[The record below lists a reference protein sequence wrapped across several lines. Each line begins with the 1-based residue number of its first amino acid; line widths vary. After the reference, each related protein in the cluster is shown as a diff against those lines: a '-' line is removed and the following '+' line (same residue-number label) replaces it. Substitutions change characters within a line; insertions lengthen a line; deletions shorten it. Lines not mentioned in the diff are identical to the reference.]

1 MAALSKR
8 HANIFHP
15 QHTTTMFD
23 RRDFL
28 KRTSLGVGAM
38 TLAPFFNQLFGAQTT
53 ATSTIPKRFIFI
65 RKSSGLR
72 PLESA
77 LMNFSAKDKAL
88 DENKQ
93 AFEVDLTKHELPLY
107 LRGLDDHK
115 ENMTILQGL
124 SAKMSE
130 NVHYSFS
137 SVMGC
142 FKSNRNTLSAIK
154 RTTIDFE
161 LAKLFP
167 SPFGHVELSFAE
179 GRTGIVS
186 GYSAPAPQTRNYC
199 YADPDTARSE
209 LFKSVLNPDAVN
221 TDNDMLT
228 FLQSKEGLKES
239 GFKGHEVKRQE
250 AQVESIEAI
259 RERNKKLIEI
269 SGTLAKHLPTLDPVH
284 LNGGPNATT
293 PEKQAAMTDVLI
305 AAMKAG
311 LTNVVTYTI
320 DDLGTPIIGL
330 PGNET
335 DRVGIHPLGH
345 DEAFGGVPAWKT
357 REQIRIS
364 HMNQVKTIV
373 EKLKATPEGN
383 GTMFDNT
390 MIMYFPENGETHHGI
405 GTESPFIVMSGK
417 NCKLNIAG
425 RYIRLPYLG
434 EPGHK
439 TLGNWYTTLLNAHG
453 NPIEHYGD
461 LDLEMARK
469 KLPQTGAIQQFMA

>member
-1 MAALSKR
+1 MTS
-8 HANIFHP
+8 
-15 QHTTTMFD
+15 
-23 RRDFL
+23 RRNFF
-28 KRTSLGVGAM
+28 RTSGLGAGAM
-38 TLAPFFNQLFGAQTT
+38 ALAPSFNQLFAAPGDGE
-53 ATSTIPKRFIFI
+53 IPKRFIFI
-65 RKSSGLR
+65 RKSSGIRPAEIALR
-72 PLESA
+72 D
-77 LMNFSAKDKAL
+77 FSDEHKAL
-88 DENKQ
+88 DEKKQ
-93 AFEVDLTKHELPLY
+93 AFEVDLDRHELPEW
-107 LRGLDDHK
+107 LRGLDEHK
-115 ENMTILQGL
+115 EHMTILQGL

-130 NVHYSFS
+130 NVHWSFS

-154 RTTIDFE
+154 RTTVDFE

-167 SPFGHVELSFAE
+167 SPFGHVELSFAG

-199 YADPDTARSE
+199 YADPETARAE
-209 LFKSVLNPDAVN
+209 LFKSVLNPEAVN
-221 TDNDMLT
+221 SDNDMLA
-228 FLQSKEGLKES
+228 FLQGQEGLRAT
-239 GFKGHEVKRQE
+239 GIRGHERRRQE
-250 AQVESIEAI
+250 VQIESIEAI
-259 RERNKKLIEI
+259 RERNQKLIEL
-269 SGTLAKHLPTLDPVH
+269 SGSLEQHLPELAPVH
-284 LNGGPNATT
+284 ENGGANAST
-293 PEKQAAMTDVLI
+293 PEKQAAMTEVLV
-305 AAMKAG
+305 AALKAG

-320 DDLGTPIIGL
+320 DDLGTPITGL

-364 HMNQVKTIV
+364 HVNQIKTIV
-373 EKLKATPEGN
+373 EQLKRTPEGD

-405 GTESPFIVMSGK
+405 GTEAPFLIMSGK
-417 NCKLNIAG
+417 RCKLDIAG
-425 RYIRLPYLG
+425 RYIRLPFLG
-434 EPGHK
+434 TEGHK

-469 KLPQTGAIQQFMA
+469 KLDQTGAIGQFMA

>member
-1 MAALSKR
+1 M
-8 HANIFHP
+8 NN
-15 QHTTTMFD
+15 

-28 KRTSLGVGAM
+28 KTSVLGAGAM
-38 TLAPFFNQLFGAQTT
+38 ALAPSFNQLFAAQATT
-53 ATSTIPKRFIFI
+53 GIPKRFIFI
-65 RKSSGLR
+65 RKSSGIRPAEIALR
-72 PLESA
+72 D
-77 LMNFSAKDKAL
+77 FSDKDRAL

-93 AFEVDLTKHELPLY
+93 PLEVDLDKHELPKW
-107 LRGLDDHK
+107 LRGLDAHK
-115 ENMTILQGL
+115 EHMTILQGL

-154 RTTIDFE
+154 RATIDFE

-167 SPFGHVELSFAE
+167 SPFGHVELSFAD

-209 LFKSVLNPDAVN
+209 LFKSVLNPEAVN
-221 TDNDMLT
+221 SDNDMLS
-228 FLQSKEGLKES
+228 FLQGKEGMKAS
-239 GFKGHEVKRQE
+239 GIRGHEVRRQE
-250 AQVESIEAI
+250 AQIESIDAI
-259 RERNKKLIEI
+259 RERNKKLITL
-269 SGTLAKHLPTLDPVH
+269 SGSLAQHLPELAPVH
-284 LNGGPNATT
+284 ADGGANAST

-320 DDLGTPIIGL
+320 DDLGTPITGL

-345 DEAFGGVPAWKT
+345 DEAFGGVPAWMT

-364 HMNQVKTIV
+364 HVNQIKTIV
-373 EKLKATPEGN
+373 EKLKQTPEGT
-383 GTMFDNT
+383 GSMFDNT

-405 GTESPFIVMSGK
+405 GVESPFLIMSGR
-417 NCKLNIAG
+417 NCNLDIAG

-434 EPGHK
+434 TEGHK

-453 NPIEHYGD
+453 NPMEHYGD

-469 KLPQTGAIQQFMA
+469 KLAQTGAIQQFVS

>member
-1 MAALSKR
+1 MTTRR
-8 HANIFHP
+8 H
-15 QHTTTMFD
+15 
-23 RRDFL
+23 FL
-28 KRTSLGVGAM
+28 QSSVLGVGAM
-38 TLAPFFNQLFGAQTT
+38 SLAPAFNQLFAKPDGNK
-53 ATSTIPKRFIFI
+53 IPKRFIFI

-72 PLESA
+72 PLELA
-77 LMNFSAKDKAL
+77 PLNFSDEHKAL
-88 DENKQ
+88 DEKKEPL
-93 AFEVDLTKHELPLY
+93 EVELTKHELPTW
-107 LRGLDDHK
+107 LRGLDAHK
-115 ENMTILQGL
+115 EHMTILQGL

-142 FKSNRNTLSAIK
+142 FKSNRNTLSSIK

-167 SPFGHVELSFAE
+167 SPFGHVELSFAG
-179 GRTGIVS
+179 GRTGIVD

-199 YADPDTARSE
+199 YADPETARNE
-209 LFKSVLNPDAVN
+209 LFKSVLNPEAVN
-221 TDNDMLT
+221 SDNDMLS
-228 FLQSKEGLKES
+228 FLQSKEGLKIS
-239 GFKGHEVKRQE
+239 GVAGHEKKRQE
-250 AQVESIEAI
+250 IHLGSIDAI
-259 RERNKKLIEI
+259 RARNKELIKI
-269 SGTLAKHLPTLDPVH
+269 AGTLAKHLPKLSPVH
-284 LNGGPNATT
+284 ANGGENATT

-305 AAMKAG
+305 AALKAG

-320 DDLGTPIIGL
+320 DDLGTPITGL

-364 HMNQVKTIV
+364 HMNQVKTII
-373 EKLKATPEGN
+373 EQLKQVPEGN

-405 GTESPFIVMSGK
+405 GLESPFLIMAGK
-417 NCKLNIAG
+417 NCNLNLG
-425 RYIRLPYLG
+425 NRYVRLPFLG
-434 EPGHK
+434 NEGHK

-461 LDLEMARK
+461 LDLEMSRK
-469 KLPQTGAIQQFMA
+469 KLPQTGSIKQLLL

>member
-1 MAALSKR
+1 MFSRR
-8 HANIFHP
+8 H
-15 QHTTTMFD
+15 
-23 RRDFL
+23 FL
-28 KRTSLGVGAM
+28 KTSIFGTGAM
-38 TLAPFFNQLFGAQTT
+38 ALAPSFHQLFAASNRSSGT
-53 ATSTIPKRFIFI
+53 AKRFIFI
-65 RKSSGLR
+65 RKSNGLR

-77 LMNFSAKDKAL
+77 LLNFSAKDKEL
-88 DENKQ
+88 DEKKQ
-93 AFEVDLTKHELPLY
+93 ALEVDLDKHELPQW
-107 LRGLDDHK
+107 LRGLDEHK
-115 ENMTILQGL
+115 QHLTILQGL

-167 SPFGHVELSFAE
+167 SPFGHVELSFAG

-186 GYSAPAPQTRNYC
+186 GFSAPAPQTRNYC
-199 YADPDTARSE
+199 YADPDTARAE

-221 TDNDMLT
+221 SDNDMLS
-228 FLQSKEGLKES
+228 FLQSKEGMKAT
-239 GFKGHEVKRQE
+239 GIAGHELRRQE
-250 AQVESIEAI
+250 AQIESIEAI

-269 SGTLAKHLPTLDPVH
+269 SGSLAEHLPELAAVH
-284 LNGGPNATT
+284 ANGGPNATT

-305 AAMKAG
+305 AALKAG

-320 DDLGTPIIGL
+320 DDLGTPITGL

-345 DEAFGGVPAWKT
+345 DEAFGGVPAWMT

-373 EKLKATPEGN
+373 EKLKLVPEGN

-405 GTESPFIVMSGK
+405 GTESPFIIMSGK
-417 NCKLNIAG
+417 NCQLDIAG
-425 RYIRLPYLG
+425 RYIRLPFLG

-461 LDLEMARK
+461 LDPEMARK
-469 KLPQTGAIQQFMA
+469 KLPQTGPIQQLMG

>member
-1 MAALSKR
+1 MT
-8 HANIFHP
+8 N
-15 QHTTTMFD
+15 
-23 RRDFL
+23 RRNFL
-28 KRTSLGVGAM
+28 KTSALGAGAM
-38 TLAPFFNQLFGAQTT
+38 SLAPSFNQLLAAESIAGNG
-53 ATSTIPKRFIFI
+53 IPKRFIFI
-65 RKSSGLR
+65 RKSSGIR
-72 PLESA
+72 PLEMA
-77 LMNFSAKDKAL
+77 LPSFSAEDKAL
-88 DENKQ
+88 DEKKQ
-93 AFEVDLTKHELPLY
+93 PFEVALDKHELPKW
-107 LRGLDDHK
+107 LRGLDAHK

-154 RTTIDFE
+154 RATIDFE

-167 SPFGHVELSFAE
+167 SAFGHVELSFAQ

-186 GYSAPAPQTRNYC
+186 GYSAPSAQTRNYC

-221 TDNDMLT
+221 SDNDMLS
-228 FLQSKEGLKES
+228 FLQGKEGMKLS
-239 GFKGHEVKRQE
+239 GIKGHEMRRQE
-250 AQVESIEAI
+250 AQIESINAI
-259 RERNKKLIEI
+259 RNRNKKLIDL
-269 SGTLAKHLPTLDPVH
+269 SGSLANHLPDLPPVH
-284 LNGGPNATT
+284 LNGGANAST
-293 PEKQAAMTDVLI
+293 PEKQAAMTDVLVS
-305 AAMKAG
+305 ALKAG

-320 DDLGTPIIGL
+320 DDLGTPVTGL

-335 DRVGIHPLGH
+335 DRIGIHPLGH

-364 HMNQVKTIV
+364 HINQIKTIV
-373 EKLKATPEGN
+373 EKLKQSPEGN

-405 GTESPFIVMSGK
+405 GLETPFLIMSGK
-417 NCKLNIAG
+417 DCNLDIAG
-425 RYIRLPYLG
+425 RYIRLPVLG
-434 EPGHK
+434 TEGHK
-439 TLGNWYTTLLNAHG
+439 TLGNFYTTLLNAHG
-453 NPIEHYGD
+453 NPMEHYGD

-469 KLPQTGAIQQFMA
+469 KLDQTGSIKQFMT

>member
-1 MAALSKR
+1 MT
-8 HANIFHP
+8 N
-15 QHTTTMFD
+15 

-28 KRTSLGVGAM
+28 RSSVLGTSAM
-38 TLAPFFNQLFGAQTT
+38 ALAPAFNQLLAAPG
-53 ATSTIPKRFIFI
+53 STEIPKRFIFI
-65 RKSSGLR
+65 RKSSGIR
-72 PLESA
+72 PLEIA
-77 LMNFSAKDKAL
+77 LRDFSDKDKAL
-88 DENKQ
+88 DEKKQ
-93 AFEVDLTKHELPLY
+93 PLEVGLDKHELPKW
-107 LRGLDDHK
+107 LRGLDAHK
-115 ENMTILQGL
+115 EHMTILQGL

-167 SPFGHVELSFAE
+167 SPFGHVELSFAG
-179 GRTGIVS
+179 GRTGIVE

-209 LFKSVLNPDAVN
+209 LFKSVLNPEAVN
-221 TDNDMLT
+221 SDNDMLS
-228 FLQSKEGLKES
+228 FLQSKEGLEAS
-239 GFKGHEVKRQE
+239 GILGHEKKRQE
-250 AQVESIEAI
+250 MHIGSIEAI
-259 RERNKKLIEI
+259 RERNEKLINI
-269 SGTLAKHLPTLDPVH
+269 AGTLAKHLPEIAPIH
-284 LNGGPNATT
+284 ANGGQNAST

-305 AAMKAG
+305 AALKAG

-320 DDLGTPIIGL
+320 DDLGTPITGL

-345 DEAFGGVPAWKT
+345 DEAFGGVPAWQT

-364 HMNQVKTIV
+364 HVNQINTII
-373 EKLKATPEGN
+373 EKLKQVPEGT

-405 GTESPFIVMSGK
+405 GTESPFLIMAGNNCNLNMS
-417 NCKLNIAG
+417 G
-425 RYIRLPYLG
+425 RYIRLPFLG
-434 EPGHK
+434 NEGHK

-453 NPIEHYGD
+453 NPMEHYGN
-461 LDLEMARK
+461 LDLEMSRK
-469 KLPQTGAIQQFMA
+469 KLDQTGPIKQFMA

>member
-1 MAALSKR
+1 
-8 HANIFHP
+8 
-15 QHTTTMFD
+15 
-23 RRDFL
+23 
-28 KRTSLGVGAM
+28 M
-38 TLAPFFNQLFGAQTT
+38 TLAPSFNQLFAAPP
-53 ATSTIPKRFIFI
+53 ATGTPKRFIFI
-65 RKSSGLR
+65 RKSSGIR
-72 PLESA
+72 PLEAA
-77 LMNFSAKDKAL
+77 LRDFSDTDKAL
-88 DENKQ
+88 DEKKD
-93 AFEVDLTKHELPLY
+93 AVEVDLDKHELPKW
-107 LRGLDDHK
+107 LRGLDHHK
-115 ENMTILQGL
+115 EHMTILQGL

-154 RTTIDFE
+154 RATIDFE

-167 SPFGHVELSFAE
+167 SPFGHVELSFAG
-179 GRTGIVS
+179 GRVGIVD

-221 TDNDMLT
+221 SDNDMLS
-228 FLQSKEGLKES
+228 FLQSREGLKAS
-239 GFKGHEVKRQE
+239 GIRGHEKKRQE
-250 AQVESIEAI
+250 THLQSIEAI
-259 RERNKKLIEI
+259 RERNKKLIAV
-269 SGTLAKHLPTLDPVH
+269 SGSLATHLPDLAPVH
-284 LNGGPNATT
+284 ADGGPNAST

-305 AAMKAG
+305 AALKAG

-320 DDLGTPIIGL
+320 DDLGTPVTGL

-364 HMNQVKTIV
+364 HMNQINTIIT
-373 EKLKATPEGN
+373 KLKQVPEGK

-405 GTESPFIVMSGK
+405 GSESPFLIMAGA
-417 NCKLNIAG
+417 NCKLNMAG
-425 RYIRLPYLG
+425 RYVRLPFLG
-434 EPGHK
+434 NPGHK
-439 TLGNWYTTLLNAHG
+439 TIGNWYTTLLNAHG

-469 KLPQTGAIQQFMA
+469 KLPQTGPIRQFMA

>member
-1 MAALSKR
+1 M
-8 HANIFHP
+8 
-15 QHTTTMFD
+15 TT

-28 KRTSLGVGAM
+28 KSSAMGVGA
-38 TLAPFFNQLFGAQTT
+38 LAMPAGLFAEPTQGNA
-53 ATSTIPKRFIFI
+53 PKRFIFI
-65 RKSSGLR
+65 RKSSGIR
-72 PLESA
+72 PAEIA
-77 LMNFSAKDKAL
+77 LPNFSDKDKAL
-88 DENKQ
+88 DEKKEPL
-93 AFEVDLTKHELPLY
+93 EVDLDRHELPKW
-107 LRGLDDHK
+107 LRGLDAHK
-115 ENMTILQGL
+115 EHMTILQGL

-130 NVHYSFS
+130 NVHWSFS

-167 SPFGHVELSFAE
+167 SPFGHVELSFAG
-179 GRTGIVS
+179 GRTGIVD

-209 LFKSVLNPDAVN
+209 LFKSVLNPEAVN
-221 TDNDMLT
+221 SDNDMLA
-228 FLQSKEGLKES
+228 FLQSKEGLKTS
-239 GFKGHEVKRQE
+239 GVRGNERKRQE
-250 AQVESIEAI
+250 KHIQSIEAI
-259 RERNKKLIEI
+259 RERNKKLIKV
-269 SGTLAKHLPTLDPVH
+269 SGSLAKHLPELAPVH
-284 LNGGPNATT
+284 ANGGPNAST

-305 AAMKAG
+305 AALKAD

-320 DDLGTPIIGL
+320 DDLGTPITGL

-364 HMNQVKTIV
+364 HVNQINTII
-373 EKLKATPEGN
+373 EKLKQVPEGK

-390 MIMYFPENGETHHGI
+390 MIMYFPENGETHHGVGSEAPFLI
-405 GTESPFIVMSGK
+405 MAGTNCNLNMSG
-417 NCKLNIAG
+417 
-425 RYIRLPYLG
+425 RYVRLPFLG
-434 EPGHK
+434 NEGHK

-453 NPIEHYGD
+453 NPIKHYGD
-461 LDLEMARK
+461 LDLEMSRK
-469 KLPQTGAIQQFMA
+469 KFDQLGAIKQFLA

>member
-1 MAALSKR
+1 MKSTALG
-8 HANIFHP
+8 A
-15 QHTTTMFD
+15 
-23 RRDFL
+23 
-28 KRTSLGVGAM
+28 GAM
-38 TLAPFFNQLFGAQTT
+38 SLAPSFNQLFAASSTAGGAN
-53 ATSTIPKRFIFI
+53 AVGHFPKRFIFI

-88 DENKQ
+88 DEAKQ
-93 AFEVDLTKHELPLY
+93 PLEADLSKHELPKW
-107 LRGLDDHK
+107 LRGLDEHK

-167 SPFGHVELSFAE
+167 SPFGHVELSFAD

-221 TDNDMLT
+221 SDNDMLA
-228 FLQSKEGLKES
+228 FLQGKEGLKES

-250 AQVESIEAI
+250 AQVESIDKI
-259 RERNKKLIEI
+259 RERNKKLISM
-269 SGTLAKHLPTLDPVH
+269 SGDLAKFLPTLDPVH
-284 LNGGPNATT
+284 NNGGPNATT

-320 DDLGTPIIGL
+320 DDLGTPITGL

-345 DEAFGGVPAWKT
+345 DEAFGGVPAWMT

-383 GTMFDNT
+383 GSMFDNT

-405 GTESPFIVMSGK
+405 GLESPFIIMSGK
-417 NCKLNIAG
+417 NCNLDIAG
-425 RYIRLPYLG
+425 RYIRLPFLG
-434 EPGHK
+434 NEGHK

-453 NPIEHYGD
+453 NPMEHYGD

-469 KLPQTGAIQQFMA
+469 KLPQTGAIKQFMKV

>member
-1 MAALSKR
+1 ML
-8 HANIFHP
+8 
-15 QHTTTMFD
+15 D

-28 KRTSLGVGAM
+28 KTSILGTGAM
-38 TLAPFFNQLFGAQTT
+38 ALAPSFNQLFA
-53 ATSTIPKRFIFI
+53 ATNSNNGIPKRFIFI
-65 RKSSGLR
+65 RKSSGQR
-72 PLESA
+72 PHETCPV
-77 LMNFSAKDKAL
+77 NFADKEKAL
-88 DENKQ
+88 EEKKE
-93 AFEVDLTKHELPLY
+93 AFEVALDKYELPKWLQ
-107 LRGLDDHK
+107 GLEAHK

-130 NVHYSFS
+130 NVHFSFS

-167 SPFGHVELSFAE
+167 SPFGHVELSFAA

-199 YADPDTARSE
+199 YADPETARNE

-221 TDNDMLT
+221 SDNDMLS
-228 FLQSKEGLKES
+228 FLQSKEGMKVS
-239 GFKGHEVKRQE
+239 GIKGHERQRQE
-250 AQVESIEAI
+250 AQIESIDAI
-259 RERNKKLIEI
+259 RERNKKLIAI
-269 SGTLAKHLPTLDPVH
+269 SGSLAKFLPKISPIH
-284 LNGGPNATT
+284 ANGGEDAST
-293 PEKQAAMTDVLI
+293 PEKQGAMTDVMI
-305 AAMKAG
+305 AALKAG

-320 DDLGTPIIGL
+320 DDLGTPITGL

-345 DEAFGGVPAWKT
+345 DEAFGGVPAWMT
-357 REQIRIS
+357 REQINIS

-373 EKLKATPEGN
+373 EKLKATPEGK

-390 MIMYFPENGETHHGI
+390 MVMYFPENGETHHGI
-405 GTESPFIVMSGK
+405 GTESPFVILAGNNCSLK
-417 NCKLNIAG
+417 NMGN
-425 RYIRLPYLG
+425 RYIRLPFHG
-434 EPGHK
+434 TEGHK

-453 NPIEHYGD
+453 NPIQHYGD

-469 KLPQTGAIQQFMA
+469 KFDQIGSIQRFMV

>member
-1 MAALSKR
+1 MLS
-8 HANIFHP
+8 
-15 QHTTTMFD
+15 
-23 RRDFL
+23 RRNFL
-28 KRTSLGVGAM
+28 KTSALGAGAM
-38 TLAPFFNQLFGAQTT
+38 SLAPSFNQLFAAPSGVGTG
-53 ATSTIPKRFIFI
+53 IPKRFIFI
-65 RKSSGLR
+65 RKSSGLV
-72 PLESA
+72 PSENA
-77 LMNFSAKDKAL
+77 LMNLSAKDKAL
-88 DENKQ
+88 DDAKQ
-93 AFEVDLTKHELPLY
+93 PFEADLSKHELPKW
-107 LRGLDDHK
+107 LRGLYDHK

-167 SPFGHVELSFAE
+167 SPFGHVELSFAD

-221 TDNDMLT
+221 SDNDMLA
-228 FLQSKEGLKES
+228 FLQGKEGMKES

-250 AQVESIEAI
+250 AQVESIDRI
-259 RERNKKLIEI
+259 RERNKKLISI
-269 SGTLAKHLPTLDPVH
+269 SGTLADFLPTLDPVH
-284 LNGGPNATT
+284 DNGGPDAST

-320 DDLGTPIIGL
+320 DDLGTPITGL

-345 DEAFGGVPAWKT
+345 DEAFGGVPAWMT

-373 EKLKATPEGN
+373 EKLKATPEGK

-390 MIMYFPENGETHHGI
+390 MVMYFPENGETHHGI
-405 GTESPFIVMSGK
+405 GTEAPFIIMSGK
-417 NCKLNIAG
+417 NCNLNIAG
-425 RYIRLPYLG
+425 RYIRLPFLG
-434 EPGHK
+434 NEGHK

-453 NPIEHYGD
+453 NPMEHYGD
-461 LDLEMARK
+461 LDLEMSRK
-469 KLPQTGAIQQFMA
+469 KLAQTGAIKQFMA